1 MYFPQFLVGML
12 ATSFV
17 TAIWAGIETGSVWTA
32 LGWAMLVMVILQ
44 LGYVG
49 LVVRLVYKRPSEG
62 TDLASISTKYTPPA

>member
-32 LGWAMLVMVILQ
+32 LGWAILVMVILQ
-44 LGYVG
+44 LAYVA
-49 LVVRLVYKRPSEG
+49 LVVRLIYKRPSEG
-62 TDLASISTKYTPPA
+62 ADLARISTNYTPPA